1 MAGEKIRWFFIDDA
15 GNLRGPADVETLAI
29 LVNGGVVT
37 PATQMR
43 REDLDE
49 WAAAETFFDFET
61 EETPPPPPPP
71 PAPTPP
77 PLPATPPPPS
87 SKEWTPPTIPKEA
100 WKMLG
105 VEPPTPSPSGVYY
118 PNVIDKSPQLSYI
131 DRIGMPVAEMRGIQ
145 GEEEMLR
152 ILERRLPLGGDR
164 GYRIVRNLMFETP
177 TGTTQLDFAIVSAF
191 GIFIVE
197 VKNFS
202 GWIFGDPNDKR
213 WTQSLKGGRKFP
225 FQNPIHQNFK
235 HLAVLAEKTGIPQ
248 NLIFPLVAFA
258 DDCDFKTEMPANVM
272 HFADVADYIRRFKM
286 IVIKPEQL
294 SEIMEAFLSWD
305 NAIDREK
312 KREHVQNL
320 KDAHA
325 PASIHDRNVLCPVCG
340 NRMILR
346 TSRKDGNRFWGCS
359 KYPGCR
365 GIREAVE

>member
-1 MAGEKIRWFFIDDA
+1 MGGEKTRWFFIDES

-37 PATQMR
+37 PSTQMR
-43 REDLDE
+43 REDSDE
-49 WAAAETFFDFET
+49 WASADTFFEFSDDPPPPPKPAPAPLPRPAT
-61 EETPPPPPPP
+61 PPPLPKPPPPPPK
-71 PAPTPP
+71 
-77 PLPATPPPPS
+77 PS
-87 SKEWTPPTIPKEA
+87 I
-100 WKMLG
+100 
-105 VEPPTPSPSGVYY
+105 
-118 PNVIDKSPQLSYI
+118 PNVIDKSPQLSYME
-131 DRIGMPVAEMRGIQ
+131 RINMPEAEMRGIQ

-197 VKNFS
+197 VKNYS

-235 HLAVLAEKTGIPQ
+235 HLAILAEKTGIPQ
-248 NLIFPLVAFA
+248 NLIFPLVAFSP
-258 DDCDFKTEMPANVM
+258 DSEFKTEMPANVM
-272 HFADVADYIRRFKM
+272 HFDDVADYIRRFKM

-294 SEIMEAFLSWD
+294 TEIMEAFLSWD
-305 NAIDREK
+305 NVIDREK

-325 PASIHDRNVLCPVCG
+325 PASVHAHNVLCPVCG
-340 NRMILR
+340 NRMVLR
-346 TSRKDGNRFWGCS
+346 RSSKRGNQFWGCS

>member
-1 MAGEKIRWFFIDDA
+1 VDETRIKWFFIDDS

-49 WAAAETFFDFET
+49 WAAADTFFDFET
-61 EETPPPPPPP
+61 E
-71 PAPTPP
+71 APSPSPP
-77 PLPATPPPPS
+77 PLPATPPPP
-87 SKEWTPPTIPKEA
+87 PP
-100 WKMLG
+100 
-105 VEPPTPSPSGVYY
+105 PSI

-131 DRIGMPVAEMRGIQ
+131 DRIGMPVAEMHGIQ

-225 FQNPIHQNFK
+225 FQNPLHQNFK

-258 DDCDFKTEMPANVM
+258 DGCDFKTEMPANVM
-272 HFADVADYIRRFKM
+272 HFADVAEYIRRFKM

-294 SEIMEAFLSWD
+294 TEIMQTFLAWD

-325 PASIHDRNVLCPVCG
+325 PASVHDRNVLCPVCG
-340 NRMILR
+340 NRMVLR

-365 GIREAVE
+365 GIRAAVE